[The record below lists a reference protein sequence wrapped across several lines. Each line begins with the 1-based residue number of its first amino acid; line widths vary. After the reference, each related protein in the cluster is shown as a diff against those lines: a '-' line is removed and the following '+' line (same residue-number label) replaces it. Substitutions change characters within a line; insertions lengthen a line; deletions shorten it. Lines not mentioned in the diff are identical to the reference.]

1 MARLLVCVTFDFDA
15 MSGLMARGLTS
26 PNYISRGEFGP
37 AAIPRILELLDKYGV
52 KSTFFSPGFTIETYP
67 AQNEAILKAGHEIG
81 HHGWTHLPPNKM
93 TREQEEAN
101 LVRGNETI
109 KKLTGKY
116 ARGYRSPS
124 WDLSPHTLDL
134 LLKHGF
140 VVREQPDGR
149 RLHALPRAGRAT
161 SSTSRSRS
169 SSASRRKLIEMP
181 IAWSLDD
188 FPHFEFLRMET
199 QLMPGLMNAN
209 HVMENWINDFV
220 YMKEHFDWGVLTYT
234 LHPYVIGRGHRMMA
248 FEKLLKAVAE
258 GGGTFVTME
267 DAAREYDKRAPF
279 KG

>member
-37 AAIPRILELLDKYGV
+37 AAIPRILKLLDKYGV
-52 KSTFFSPGFTIETYP
+52 KSTFFNPGFTIETYP
-67 AQNEAILKAGHEIG
+67 AQNEAILKAAHEIG

-124 WDLSPHTLDL
+124 WDLSQNTLDL

-140 VVREQPDGR
+140 AYESSLMGDDYTPYRVRQGDIVDIEKPLIFGKPTR
-149 RLHALPRAGRAT
+149 
-161 SSTSRSRS
+161 
-169 SSASRRKLIEMP
+169 LIEMP

-220 YMKEHFDWGVLTYT
+220 YMKEHFEWGVLTYT

-267 DAAREYDKRAPF
+267 DAALEYDKRAPF

>member
-37 AAIPRILELLDKYGV
+37 AAIPRILKLLDKYGI

-81 HHGWTHLPPNKM
+81 HHGWTHLAPNKR

-109 KKLTGKY
+109 KKLTGRY

-140 VVREQPDGR
+140 AYESSLMGDDYTPYRVRQGDVVDIEKPLVFGK
-149 RLHALPRAGRAT
+149 PT
-161 SSTSRSRS
+161 
-169 SSASRRKLIEMP
+169 KLIELP

-188 FPHFEFLRMET
+188 FPHFEFLRHGKPA
-199 QLMPGLMNAN
+199 MPG
-209 HVMENWINDFV
+209 HEREPRDGEWITNCV
-220 YMKEHFDWGVLTYT
+220 TEEHFDGACSCKAA
-234 LHPYVIGRGHRMMA
+234 PYVQGRGHRMA
-248 FEKLLKAVAE
+248 FEKLLQAVAE
-258 GGGTFVTME
+258 GGGAFVTME
-267 DAAREYDKRAPF
+267 NAALEYDKRAPF